1 MSQSHLLTSPPPP
14 GSAMPCHAIPPA
26 KHRHSTA
33 QHRQAG
39 MAPSQQSGHT
49 HPLSRSTEV
58 CLRLQKT
65 AKKPHAQPRATGGA
79 GIRDMQERGGGG
91 DSLGRKDAPPVT
103 DQANPGQS
111 SPSDPSIHQQPTR
124 PPAVCL
130 FVCLSVVC
138 AGGRH
143 GHGVYGGRRKGRGGG
158 ASLPSAAEE
167 QPNHEIPCR
176 GKACFSLSSGT
187 LSGPSWPGK
196 MVVGRRGDD
205 TDRQTRQIESVGPC
219 TLKPHEPPRQ
229 SPAAAGS
236 VLARPAWLLD
246 TLLPAAAAAAAVA
259 EKIDRQLTLPTSAV
273 QAGPGPHAARCSVP
287 GNRNLTGPVQ
297 AGRLSLSCPRT
308 RSLFPKGNRRDGIGH
323 QPQPP
328 SPARGRVGVLA
339 SRPSRGVQGACG

>member
-124 PPAVCL
+124 PPAICL

-143 GHGVYGGRRKGRGGG
+143 GHGVYGGRRKGRGGVR
-158 ASLPSAAEE
+158 LCL
-167 QPNHEIPCR
+167 QLLRNNQIMKFR
-176 GKACFSLSSGT
+176 
-187 LSGPSWPGK
+187 
-196 MVVGRRGDD
+196 VVGKPASACRRALFLVRAGRGRWWSVGEGTTQ
-205 TDRQTRQIESVGPC
+205 TDRQ
-219 TLKPHEPPRQ
+219 
-229 SPAAAGS
+229 
-236 VLARPAWLLD
+236 
-246 TLLPAAAAAAAVA
+246 
-259 EKIDRQLTLPTSAV
+259 DRSNP
-273 QAGPGPHAARCSVP
+273 
-287 GNRNLTGPVQ
+287 
-297 AGRLSLSCPRT
+297 
-308 RSLFPKGNRRDGIGH
+308 
-323 QPQPP
+323 
-328 SPARGRVGVLA
+328 
-339 SRPSRGVQGACG
+339 